1 MPLAMAD
8 EGDEHMNNQSQFS
21 MPEPP
26 LPFKSTADKLLGLAQ
41 LAALSVWLPLRKN
54 IGLKILRIPILA
66 GMVFL
71 MLAFSWVGNVHIGL
85 SMFTGIGIQ
94 YDDDSSLFY
103 YALLVLGLGIWQHWK
118 RLQERKLGIQ
128 PHRYSVGDGWFYG
141 FVPLPRKHID
151 MFVDPAVAFVVGGLL
166 RYELG
171 FGLLGLWLMW
181 SAVATCGMEVYRHR
195 LERELIDQH
204 DDLEMEA
211 RAIAEIKRQ
220 RSGKA
225 AVNETG
231 TDDGLQALI
240 DKNKQENPFE
250 N

>member
-1 MPLAMAD
+1 
-8 EGDEHMNNQSQFS
+8 
-21 MPEPP
+21 
-26 LPFKSTADKLLGLAQ
+26 
-41 LAALSVWLPLRKN
+41 
-54 IGLKILRIPILA
+54 
-66 GMVFL
+66 
-71 MLAFSWVGNVHIGL
+71 
-85 SMFTGIGIQ
+85 
-94 YDDDSSLFY
+94 
-103 YALLVLGLGIWQHWK
+103 
-118 RLQERKLGIQ
+118 
-128 PHRYSVGDGWFYG
+128 
-141 FVPLPRKHID
+141 

-225 AVNETG
+225 AVNENGGGPAVIIPTG